1 MNGVCVCVGT
11 CTSLWVGRLWTG
23 KVCLCTYL
31 EEEKTVHGIYNAVPS
46 NLVGLCFKIFGSF
59 YQLL

>member
-1 MNGVCVCVGT
+1 M
-11 CTSLWVGRLWTG
+11 G

-31 EEEKTVHGIYNAVPS
+31 EEEKTSWDLYAVPS
-46 NLVGLCFKIFGSF
+46 NLVDLCFKIFGSF